1 MTLWRKLSIWVT
13 LVVIFGAGII
23 IGMWLNRCRI
33 YPIEHSPPTP
43 AAAPVAQQPLESSE
57 AVVMQVYK
65 DVSPAVVNI
74 ITIRRALNFWMQVV
88 PLQEGQGTGFV
99 IDSAGHILTNNHVI
113 SNADNIE
120 VGFSGDK
127 SLSATLVGRD
137 PANDLAVV
145 KVDPFPNMAVA
156 KLGDS
161 DSLVPGQRVI
171 AIGNPWGFQHTV
183 TAGFISALHRDMN
196 IGNRTLMD
204 LIQTDAA
211 INPGNS
217 GGPLINSRGEV
228 IGINTALVNPTP
240 TGGFTGIGLAVPINR
255 AKTVAS
261 QIIKL
266 GRRIYPWLG
275 ISLGFKLTPPVAQ
288 AIGLRPVNGLL
299 VMEVAAGSPAAKAGL
314 KGGDRIAYLRGQ
326 PIMVGG
332 DILLAV
338 DDSPVTSFDE
348 YRNIILQK
356 SPGDHVRLRILRG
369 SSEHQLTAILEPDPR
384 I

>member
-1 MTLWRKLSIWVT
+1 MTFWRKLSILVT
-13 LVVIFGAGII
+13 LVVIFGAGAIV
-23 IGMWLNRCRI
+23 GMWLNRCRI
-33 YPIEHSPPTP
+33 SPMDFSTPTP
-43 AAAPVAQQPLESSE
+43 GAEPIAQRPLESGE
-57 AVVMQVYK
+57 AVVMRVYK
-65 DVSPAVVNI
+65 EVSPAVVNI
-74 ITIRRALNFWMQVV
+74 ITIRRAVNYWMQIV

-113 SNADNIE
+113 ANADNIE

-127 SLSATLVGRD
+127 SVPGTLVGRD
-137 PANDLAVV
+137 PVNDLAVV
-145 KVDPFPNMAVA
+145 KVDPFPGMAVA
-156 KLGDS
+156 PLGNS
-161 DSLVPGQRVI
+161 DTLVPGQRVI
-171 AIGNPWGFQHTV
+171 AIGNPLGFQHTV
-183 TAGFISALHRDMN
+183 TVGFISALHRDIN
-196 IGNRTLMD
+196 INNRTLMD

-255 AKTVAS
+255 AKRVAS

-275 ISLGFKLTPPVAQ
+275 IRSSLNLTPAASR
-288 AIGLRPVNGLL
+288 AIGLPPVTGLL
-299 VMEVAAGSPAAKAGL
+299 IMEVAAGSPADKAGL
-314 KGGDRIAYLRGQ
+314 KGGDKLVYVRGQ
-326 PIMVGG
+326 PILMGG
-332 DILLAV
+332 DVLLAV
-338 DDSPVTSFDE
+338 DDSPVRNFDE

-356 SPGDHVRLRILRG
+356 SPGEQVRLRILRG
-369 SSEHQLTAILEPDPR
+369 SSEQQLSATLEPDPR

>member
-1 MTLWRKLSIWVT
+1 
-13 LVVIFGAGII
+13 
-23 IGMWLNRCRI
+23 
-33 YPIEHSPPTP
+33 
-43 AAAPVAQQPLESSE
+43 
-57 AVVMQVYK
+57 
-65 DVSPAVVNI
+65 
-74 ITIRRALNFWMQVV
+74 MQVV
-88 PLQEGQGTGFV
+88 PLQDGQGTGFV
-99 IDSAGHILTNNHVI
+99 IDQAGHILTNNHVI
-113 SNADNIE
+113 AEADNIE
-120 VGFSGDK
+120 VGFSGEK
-127 SLSATLVGRD
+127 SLGATLVGRD

-156 KLGDS
+156 RLGDS
-161 DSLVPGQRVI
+161 DTLVPGQRVI

-255 AKTVAS
+255 AKRIAS

-275 ISLGFKLTPPVAQ
+275 ISLSFKLTPLVAK

-299 VMEVAAGSPAAKAGL
+299 IMEVAAGSPADRAGL
-314 KGGDRIAYLRGQ
+314 KGGGKLVYLRGQ
-326 PIMVGG
+326 PIVVGG
-332 DILLAV
+332 DVLLSI
-338 DDSPVTSFDE
+338 DDSPVTTFDE

-356 SPGDHVRLRILRG
+356 SPGEQVRLRILRE
-369 SSEHQLTAILEPDPR
+369 SSEQQLTATLEPDPR

>member
-1 MTLWRKLSIWVT
+1 MTLWRKLSIWLT
-13 LVVIFGAGII
+13 LVVIFGAGIV

-33 YPIEHSPPTP
+33 SPIDFSARENEPI
-43 AAAPVAQQPLESSE
+43 AQQPVDSSE
-57 AVVMQVYK
+57 AVVTRVYK
-65 DVSPAVVNI
+65 EVSPAVVNI

-88 PLQEGQGTGFV
+88 PLQGGQGTGLV

-113 SNADNIE
+113 ANADNIE
-120 VGFSGDK
+120 VGFSGERT
-127 SLSATLVGRD
+127 LAATLVGRD
-137 PANDLAVV
+137 PVNDLAVV

-156 KLGDS
+156 RLGDS
-161 DSLVPGQRVI
+161 DRLVPGQRVI
-171 AIGNPWGFQHTV
+171 AIGNPWGFQYTV

-255 AKTVAS
+255 AKSVAS

-275 ISLGFKLTPPVAQ
+275 ISLSLNLTPPVAQ
-288 AIGLRPVNGLL
+288 AIGLRAVSGLL

-314 KGGDRIAYLRGQ
+314 KGGDRLVYFRGQ
-326 PIMVGG
+326 PIVLGG
-332 DILLAV
+332 DVLLGI
-338 DDSPVTSFDE
+338 DDSPVSTFDE
-348 YRNIILQK
+348 FRNIILQK
-356 SPGDHVRLRILRG
+356 SSGDQVRLRILRG
-369 SSEHQLTAILEPDPR
+369 TSEQQLTAKLEPDPR